1 VIEARIPVAPLS
13 VSKRKRGKKALPKL
27 AKGSKAASLAKP
39 VSTVL
44 VEALRGWRLEEA
56 RRQQVPA
63 FRILSNLTL
72 LDVAAKKPRDG
83 VELLEVGG
91 IGPSRLEK
99 YGARILRIVKDS
111 L

>member
-1 VIEARIPVAPLS
+1 MANELS
-13 VSKRKRGKKALPKL
+13 PTVCQAMVMKVQRGP
-27 AKGSKAASLAKP
+27 SSSL
-39 VSTVL
+39 
-44 VEALRGWRLEEA
+44 EA

-63 FRILSNLTL
+63 FRILSDLTL

-83 VELLEVGG
+83 VELLEIGG

-99 YGARILRIVKDS
+99 YGTRILRIVKDP

>member
-1 VIEARIPVAPLS
+1 M
-13 VSKRKRGKKALPKL
+13 
-27 AKGSKAASLAKP
+27 
-39 VSTVL
+39 
-44 VEALRGWRLEEA
+44 
-56 RRQQVPA
+56 PA

-99 YGARILRIVKDS
+99 FGARILRIVKDS